1 MKNLLHKIGAHFI
14 AFLRKMYYKK
24 RRKALIKDTP
34 TIICNNCFGSFIY
47 HNLGLMFRSPTI
59 DLAIPPKD
67 FFAFVQNLEGY
78 LRAELTEVPD
88 ASKEF
93 PVGQL
98 EYNGERV
105 TINFIHYDTFDIAKQ
120 KWDQRK
126 GRVDFSNVYI
136 IFQTIGVT
144 DSIVHAFESLP
155 YKNKLLIAKDNPTN
169 SEIVQTLDVLA
180 KPDYRYG
187 EILEYKSPFSLQ
199 RYMDAIDYVSFLN
212 RKGDL

>member
-1 MKNLLHKIGAHFI
+1 
-14 AFLRKMYYKK
+14 MYYKK
-24 RRKALIKDTP
+24 RRKALINDTP

-59 DLAIPPKD
+59 DLAIPQKD

-78 LRAELTEVPD
+78 LHAELTEVPD
-88 ASKEF
+88 ASNEF

-98 EYNGERV
+98 EYNGERI
-105 TINFIHYDTFDIAKQ
+105 TINFIHYATFDIAKQ

-126 GRVDFSNVYI
+126 ARVDLSNVYI
-136 IFQTIGVT
+136 IFQTLGVT
-144 DSIVHAFESLP
+144 ESIVHDFESLP
-155 YKNKLLIAKDNPTN
+155 YKNKLLIAKNNPTN

-180 KPDYRYG
+180 KPDYQYG
-187 EILEYKSPFSLQ
+187 EILKFKSPFSLQ

-212 RKGDL
+212 RKSEL